1 MSKRIKGTKIRIND
15 VKDKNKIEKTK
26 IRSAKIRKKTEK
38 ELEHD
43 AIFEEN
49 ISIFGVVIIVV
60 LCLIVGITLGVLL
73 YRLAMNSSN
82 SAVIINKLLLK

>member
-60 LCLIVGITLGVLL
+60 LCLIVGIALGVLL